1 MKQIKNILLWI
12 WQLPQNLLGLL
23 LMLILQGETRHRLGT
38 IRFYYLK
45 TFPGGVTLGEYI
57 FVGRKQ
63 KLTVRHE
70 FGHVLQSRYLGP
82 LYLIVIGLPS
92 LLHAGLNGV
101 LNCCDRVNHTEGYY
115 HFYTEKWA
123 DRLGGV
129 TRIVV
134 VMLGMGLLW
143 SCSPKILPAQRDT
156 VTLVRT
162 EIVERLVRDT
172 VTVTLPQDSTSTV
185 TTDTTSTLTI
195 RAATSTATVSGGV
208 LTHTLHSNPSYE
220 PEVEVVY
227 KDRIEYRDTTI
238 YRDRVDVKEVER
250 KLTGWQKFT
259 MSSGYILWGVVIA
272 GIIFLILRLKRR
284 VL

>member
-45 TFPGGVTLGEYI
+45 TFPGGITLGEYI

-63 KLTVRHE
+63 ELMVRHE

-101 LNCCDRVNHTEGYY
+101 LNCCDRHPEGYY
-115 HFYTEKWA
+115 HFYTESWA

-129 TRIVV
+129 TRIVI
-134 VMLGMGLLW
+134 VMLGIGLLW
-143 SCSPKILPAQRDT
+143 SCSPKILPVQRDT
-156 VTLVRT
+156 VMLVRT
-162 EIVERLVRDT
+162 EIVERLIRDT

-208 LTHTLHSNPSYE
+208 LTHTLHSNPSYK
-220 PEVEVVY
+220 PEVEIVY
-227 KDRIEYRDTTI
+227 KDRVEYRDTTI
-238 YRDRVDVKEVER
+238 YVNHVDIVEVEK
-250 KLTGWQKFT
+250 KLNGWQRA
-259 MSSGYILWGVVIA
+259 MMGCGYGVLGAAVLLVVLGILKWRKVI
-272 GIIFLILRLKRR
+272 
-284 VL
+284 